1 LAQVHDDLIVAR
13 PCPPG
18 SGCTFTWTLA
28 SRLGE
33 MLREAEGLYGI
44 RDRSFTILGVEFREG
59 VPQIWFPGNCNHIA
73 IQLGTDALNDVNKAL
88 FQLAHECVHL
98 LDPIIFGQTSVLEEG
113 LATNFSL
120 IYVRRSNPSYETGS
134 AKYDAANR
142 RVEQLLTQY
151 PDAIRH
157 LREGGDRLSGFTAEK
172 LTGHCTGLSASAAEV
187 LARQFHAWDGSA

>member
-1 LAQVHDDLIVAR
+1 MKCSGKLR
-13 PCPPG
+13 
-18 SGCTFTWTLA
+18 GCTAFGTAL
-28 SRLGE
+28 SRL
-33 MLREAEGLYGI
+33 LGI
-44 RDRSFTILGVEFREG
+44 EFREG

-98 LDPIIFGQTSVLEEG
+98 LDPVIFEQASVLEEG

-142 RVEQLLTQY
+142 RVGQLLTQY
-151 PDAIRH
+151 LMQSVIFEKKGTDCQDL
-157 LREGGDRLSGFTAEK
+157 LRKS
-172 LTGHCTGLSASAAEV
+172 
-187 LARQFHAWDGSA
+187 

>member
-1 LAQVHDDLIVAR
+1 VAQVHDDLIITR

-28 SRLGE
+28 SRFGE
-33 MLREAEGLYGI
+33 MLREVEELYGI
-44 RDRSFTILGVEFREG
+44 RDRSFTILGVEFVEG

-73 IQLGTDALNDVNKAL
+73 IQLSTHAMNDVNRAL

-98 LDPIIFGQTSVLEEG
+98 LDPAVFGQASVLEEG

-120 IYVRRSNPSYETGS
+120 MYARRTNPSCETGS
-134 AKYDAANR
+134 TKYDAANR
-142 RVEQLLTQY
+142 RVEQLLVQH

-157 LREGGDRLSGFTAEK
+157 LREGGERLSRFTVEK
-172 LTGHCTGLSASAAEV
+172 LIGQCPGLTESAAQV
-187 LARQFHAWDGSA
+187 LACQFHAWDE

>member
-1 LAQVHDDLIVAR
+1 
-13 PCPPG
+13 
-18 SGCTFTWTLA
+18 
-28 SRLGE
+28 

-59 VPQIWFPGNCNHIA
+59 VPQIWFPGDCNHIA

-98 LDPIIFGQTSVLEEG
+98 LDPVIFPQASVLEEG
-113 LATNFSL
+113 LATTFSL
-120 IYVRRSNPSYETGS
+120 AYVRRSNPSYETGS
-134 AKYDAANR
+134 AKYDAAHR

-157 LREGGDRLSGFTAEK
+157 LREGGDRLSGFTAER